1 MLENELANLV
11 SSGQVQ
17 ARIDSHAK
25 VLYARLTDARAAA
38 YDNALKFGRVHPK
51 ATLDR
56 FLTGLSCSRLSKA
69 MDKKLMGS

>member
-1 MLENELANLV
+1 MLEDELANLV

-38 YDNALKFGRVHPK
+38 YDNALKFGRSQPK
-51 ATLDR
+51 ATLDT
-56 FLTGLSCSRLSKA
+56 LLKGLSCSGLSSA
-69 MDKKLMGS
+69 MDKNIMRS

>member
-1 MLENELANLV
+1 MLEDELANLI

-38 YDNALKFGRVHPK
+38 YDDALKFGGV
-51 ATLDR
+51 
-56 FLTGLSCSRLSKA
+56 
-69 MDKKLMGS
+69 

>member
-1 MLENELANLV
+1 MLEDELANLV

-38 YDNALKFGRVHPK
+38 YDNALKFGRIQHK
-51 ATLDR
+51 ATLDS
-56 FLTGLSCSRLSKA
+56 LLNGLSCSGLSSA
-69 MDKKLMGS
+69 MDKNIMRS

>member
-1 MLENELANLV
+1 MLEDELANLV

-38 YDNALKFGRVHPK
+38 YDNALKFGRVQPK
-51 ATLDR
+51 VTSDKLMN
-56 FLTGLSCSRLSKA
+56 GLSCSGLSSA
-69 MDKKLMGS
+69 MDKSIMRS